1 MSSVQEVTAPVTG
14 RRHGRLDV
22 EVVVPVRWDEV
33 DPDVERD
40 FTAYLD
46 RLGGL
51 GDVTVVDGSIGGD
64 AERRRARWAESVRV
78 LLPDPRWG
86 RGNGKVVGAMTGI
99 AAARHERVV
108 VADDDVRY
116 DRATLGAVVEALDA
130 AELVL
135 PQNHPT
141 SFPWWAW
148 WESGRML
155 LNRAFARDWPGTCA
169 VRRTTIVRA
178 GGWSS
183 DALYE
188 NLEMARTVAAVGG
201 RVSHRADLLVPR
213 RPPTSRHFL
222 RQRVRQAYEDQAEPL
237 RLVLGLAVLP
247 GVVLLRHRP
256 LALGFASVVVLALA
270 EAGRR
275 RRGGERAFPPHTTLA
290 APLWLLER
298 GVCSWVGVGLRV
310 LGGPRYHG
318 RRHPL
323 TAHSRRW
330 LSRHLADRR
339 GS

>member
-1 MSSVQEVTAPVTG
+1 MLSVREVEDVAVERAG
-14 RRHGRLDV
+14 VLDV
-22 EVVVPVRWDEV
+22 EVVVPVRWDDV
-33 DPDVERD
+33 APDLEQD
-40 FTAYLD
+40 FTAYLE
-46 RLGGL
+46 RLATIA
-51 GDVTVVDGSIGGD
+51 DVTVVDGSDGPA
-64 AERRRARWAESVRV
+64 AEVRRARWARSTRV
-78 LLPDPRWG
+78 LTPDARWG
-86 RGNGKVVGAMTGI
+86 SGNGKVVGAMTGI

-116 DRATLGAVVEALDA
+116 DPATLAAVVEALGTSD
-130 AELVL
+130 LVL

-155 LNRAFARDWPGTCA
+155 VNRAFARDWPGTCA
-169 VRRTTIVRA
+169 VRRTTILGA

-201 RVSHRADLLVPR
+201 RVIHRADLLVPR

-222 RQRVRQAYEDQAEPL
+222 RQRVRQAYEDQAQPL
-237 RLVLGLAVLP
+237 RLVLGLSVLP
-247 GVVLLRHRP
+247 TVVLLRRRP
-256 LALGFASVVVLALA
+256 VALGVVSGLVVAVA

-275 RRGGERAFPPHTTLA
+275 RAGGARAFPPHTPLA
-290 APLWLLER
+290 APLWLVER
-298 GVCSWVGVGLRV
+298 GVCAWLGLGLRV

-330 LSRHLADRR
+330 LSRHLAERR